1 MKPVKLCLI
10 ILISGILYSG
20 LSFADET
27 EIDYRQ
33 FIDIVYEWTPYG
45 KSIQIGDYT
54 ISKFDSVWLDNG
66 GTQLIKANTSY
77 IKTGGLARVLLIN
90 QNDDGF
96 WIAHKIIVFSGEG
109 LKKAINQ
116 ISIAKRK
123 EYLKSAP

>member
-1 MKPVKLCLI
+1 MKPVKLCSI
-10 ILISGILYSG
+10 ILIIGFLYSG
-20 LSFADET
+20 LCFADDTET
-27 EIDYRQ
+27 DYKE

-45 KSIQIGDYT
+45 NMIQIGDYT

-66 GTQLIKANTSY
+66 GTQLVKANTSY
-77 IKTGGLARVLLIN
+77 IKNGDLARALLIN
-90 QNDDGF
+90 QDDNGF